1 MDQQRIQMAVK
12 ELLEA
17 MGEDMGREGLRDT
30 PQRVARM
37 YEELFS
43 GLTEDPAAHLR
54 FFEESGDEMVIVR
67 DIPFYSMCE
76 HHLLPFFGK
85 AHIAYLPKN
94 RRVLGLSK
102 LARIVGCF
110 ARRPQLQERL
120 TCQIADFLY
129 KQLPCAGVAVVLE
142 AEHLCMTM
150 RGAKASG
157 AQTRTSALRGAMREA
172 PARAE
177 ALSLL
182 KG

>member
-1 MDQQRIQMAVK
+1 MAVK